1 MGWNIPVYVL
11 CCQYMNFEDTRK
23 ENNSFIKIF
32 VKDHSKL
39 ILHWNQQ
46 SFQCMIDLG
55 TLFQLVNHP
64 IHRGLSI
71 RQNQQPHGRTSGQ
84 TQGESCCV
92 LSWQES
98 GNIQL
103 EDYKYGLFLV
113 GADIF
118 NQNNSEI
125 FVEIYCPAS
134 QN

>member
-1 MGWNIPVYVL
+1 
-11 CCQYMNFEDTRK
+11 MNFEDTRK
-23 ENNSFIKIF
+23 EKNSFIKIF
-32 VKDHSKL
+32 VKDDSKL

-55 TLFQLVNHP
+55 TVNHP
-64 IHRGLSI
+64 VHRGC
-71 RQNQQPHGRTSGQ
+71 QSG
-84 TQGESCCV
+84 EINNRMVAPADKHKEKAVCV

-113 GADIF
+113 EADIL

-125 FVEIYCPAS
+125 FGGNLLSRITKLI
-134 QN
+134 